1 MSLID
6 GPVYER
12 GDYAGFIRRTVALVF
27 DFLFLVFLYVVVP
40 ECWYEFAPA
49 EWVTDESYVWV
60 YYGLFLFAVAYC
72 VGLRMTTGGT
82 LGYRVMRIRYASM
95 FDEKVT
101 WMSVSYRALITIFLL
116 WTFAFDHLWILFDKH
131 KQAWHDKVSGFY
143 VIKCK
148 ARPKGTQQVERRL
161 INFMMLTFPVW
172 EPTGRSAVKSPGQGS

>member
-1 MSLID
+1 MSPMV

-12 GDYAGFIRRTVALVF
+12 SDYAGFIRRSVALVV
-27 DFLFLVFLYVVVP
+27 DFVFLYGLYVAAP
-40 ECWYEFAPA
+40 ECWYGFAPV
-49 EWVTDESYVWV
+49 EWVTVASYVWI

-72 VGLRMTTGGT
+72 LGLRMTTGGT
-82 LGYRVMRIRYASM
+82 LGYRLMGIQYASM
-95 FDEKVT
+95 FNEKVT
-101 WMSVSYRALITIFLL
+101 WMSVSYRALITVFLL

-161 INFMMLTFPVW
+161 INFMMMTFPVW
-172 EPTGRSAVKSPGQGS
+172 EPTGQSPVTSPGQGA